1 MNDAERFDL
10 VCSIFEQVRELDV
23 DQQLQRATELCNGD
37 DDLLAQVQQMLGAH
51 QASSPLDQPSQVLP
65 LEALISTAKD
75 VPPEIDRYT
84 IGDRIG
90 EGGMGLVY
98 AAEMLNPQRAVA
110 IKVIKLGMD
119 SQRVLARFDLERQ
132 ALARMEHPNIA
143 SVVDAGMTSDGR
155 PYFAMELV
163 RGETVTKYASE
174 HKLDTRARLELVMMV
189 CNAIQHAHQKGI
201 IHRDIKPSNIIV
213 TQSDGQLIPKVI
225 DFGIAKATQ
234 DDLTSEVTMT
244 THAQAVGTPAYM
256 SPEQADPA
264 VGDIDTRTDVYSLGV
279 VLYELLTGTTPL
291 SRRELT
297 SKSYQEIVQSIR
309 DQDPPRPSD
318 RLATKTREETHS
330 FSAIEPGQ
338 LKGDLDWIV
347 MKCLEK
353 DPGRRY
359 ETVNALGEDISR
371 FLRNDPVLARPA
383 SRAYLVRKFVRR
395 NRGGVIAASII
406 IGTMLVGVSGTTVG
420 LVWALNEQE
429 QAKLSAQ
436 AELKAQTEAKE
447 AAEIAL
453 SEAQAAEDLSRFF
466 IMDVLS
472 AVDPSRTADRELT
485 VREALV
491 NASDNLDGKFEERPD
506 VEGRI
511 HNALG
516 FLFGQLGDPELAQK
530 HHIREWEIAEAENG
544 EFSIDSARMMHS
556 VVGSLARQGR
566 DDEAIE
572 LTKRQLRVIDALGTE
587 EADFLRPRAIGNLGA
602 LLVRT
607 GRHEEAAPILE
618 DTLTLKREQ
627 YGDRHPTTLS
637 TLNNLCSVLASIG
650 NIEQSMVYGR
660 EAFEGRKDVLGEGDP
675 RTFVSLLNLA
685 RAMADAELY
694 DDALNMLQEGVTE
707 ATERLGS
714 DHPTTM
720 DITNT
725 YAKTLLDSGDYV
737 RSEHTIRGNLEYLL
751 TADPEIYQTR
761 TMTAHTILASVLRNQ
776 SRADEAVEYTSALIG
791 ALDESER
798 DPHYLMSDYFRLH
811 GQVLMDLEQ
820 FIESESALLRA
831 WELKQSVSSQP
842 AGAGAVRSAFIELYE
857 RWYAVERL
865 PEIEAKLSHWQ
876 SVTSAYAS

>member
-1 MNDAERFDL
+1 MTDSERFDL

-23 DQQLQRATELCNGD
+23 DQQHQRAAELCKGD

-51 QASSPLDQPSQVLP
+51 QDSSPLDQPSQVLP
-65 LEALISTAKD
+65 LEALISTAKET
-75 VPPEIDRYT
+75 PPEIERYT
-84 IGDRIG
+84 IGERIG

-98 AAEMLNPQRAVA
+98 AAEMLNPRRAVA

-119 SQRVLARFDLERQ
+119 TQRIIARFDLERQ

-163 RGETVTKYASE
+163 RGEAVTKYASE
-174 HKLDTRARLELVMMV
+174 HRLDSRARLGLVMMV

-234 DDLTSEVTMT
+234 GDLTPEATMT
-244 THAQAVGTPAYM
+244 MQAQAVGTPAYM

-264 VGDIDTRTDVYSLGV
+264 LGDIDTRTDVYSLGV

-291 SRRELT
+291 SRDELT
-297 SKSYQEIVQSIR
+297 SKSYQELVQSIR
-309 DQDPPRPSD
+309 DQDPPRPSA
-318 RLATKTREETHS
+318 RLATKTREENHS
-330 FSAIEPGQ
+330 VSTIEPGQ

-353 DPGRRY
+353 EPGRRY
-359 ETVNALGEDISR
+359 ETVSALGEDISR
-371 FLRNDPVLARPA
+371 FLRNEPVLARPA
-383 SRAYLVRKFVRR
+383 SRAYVMRKFIRR
-395 NRGGVIAASII
+395 NRGGVIAASLIL
-406 IGTMLVGVSGTTVG
+406 GTMLIGIAGTTVG
-420 LVWALNEQE
+420 LLWALDEQE
-429 QAKLSAQ
+429 RAKLSAQ

-453 SEAQAAEDLSRFF
+453 SEAQAAEDLSKFF

-472 AVDPSRTADRELT
+472 AADPSRTADRELT

-491 NASDNLDGKFEERPD
+491 NASENLEGKFEERPD

-516 FLFGQLGDPELAQK
+516 FLFGQLGEPGLAQR

-544 EFSIDSARMMHS
+544 EFSLESAQMMHS

-572 LTKRQLRVIDALGTE
+572 LTKRQLRVIDDLGTP
-587 EADFLRPRAIGNLGA
+587 EAEFLRPRAIGNLGA

-607 GRHEEAAPILE
+607 GRNEEAAPILE
-618 DTLTLKREQ
+618 DTLKLKREL

-650 NIEQSMVYGR
+650 NVQQSMVYGQ
-660 EAFEGRKDVLGEGDP
+660 EAYEGRKEVLGEGDP

-694 DDALNMLQEGVTE
+694 EDALMMLQEGVTE
-707 ATERLGS
+707 ASGRLGS
-714 DHPTTM
+714 NHPTTM
-720 DITNT
+720 DITNA
-725 YAKTLLDSGDYV
+725 YAKALLDSGDLE
-737 RSEHTIRGNLEYLL
+737 RSEQTIRANMEHLL
-751 TADPEIYQTR
+751 TVDPELNQTR
-761 TMTAHTILASVLRNQ
+761 TMTAHTILASILRDQ
-776 SRADEAVEYTSALIG
+776 SRAGEALEYTSALIR
-791 ALDESER
+791 ALDESGR
-798 DPHYLMSDYFRLH
+798 DSHYLMSEFLRLH
-811 GQVLMDLEQ
+811 GQVLMDLERYEQ
-820 FIESESALLRA
+820 SESTLIRA
-831 WELKQSVSSQP
+831 WEHNQRGDSQSTD
-842 AGAGAVRSAFIELYE
+842 AGIVRRAIAELYE
-857 RWYAVERL
+857 RWQVDDGSLELEEKPLLWRD
-865 PEIEAKLSHWQ
+865 E
-876 SVTSAYAS
+876 

>member
-1 MNDAERFDL
+1 MMDSERFEI
-10 VCSIFEQVRELDV
+10 VCEIFEQVRELDV
-23 DQQLQRATELCNGD
+23 DQQHQRAAELCNGD

-51 QASSPLDQPSQVLP
+51 QDSSPLDQPSQVLP
-65 LEALISTAKD
+65 LEALISTVKD
-75 VPPEIDRYT
+75 TPPEIERYT
-84 IGDRIG
+84 IGERIG

-98 AAEMLNPQRAVA
+98 AAEMLNPRRAVA

-119 SQRVLARFDLERQ
+119 TQRIIARFDLERQ

-163 RGETVTKYASE
+163 RGESVTKYASE
-174 HKLDTRARLELVMMV
+174 HRLDTRARLGLVMMV

-234 DDLTSEVTMT
+234 GDLTPEATMT
-244 THAQAVGTPAYM
+244 MQAQAVGTPAYM

-264 VGDIDTRTDVYSLGV
+264 LGDIDTRTDVYSLGV

-291 SRRELT
+291 SRDELT
-297 SKSYQEIVQSIR
+297 SKSYQELVQSIR
-309 DQDPPRPSD
+309 DQDPPRPSA
-318 RLATKTREETHS
+318 RLATKTREENHS
-330 FSAIEPGQ
+330 VSTIEPGQ

-353 DPGRRY
+353 EPGRRY
-359 ETVNALGEDISR
+359 ETVSALGEDISR
-371 FLRNDPVLARPA
+371 FLRNEPVLARPA
-383 SRAYLVRKFVRR
+383 SRAYVMRKFIRR
-395 NRGGVIAASII
+395 NRGGVIAASLIL
-406 IGTMLVGVSGTTVG
+406 GTMLIGIAGTTVG
-420 LVWALNEQE
+420 LLWALDEQE
-429 QAKLSAQ
+429 RAKLSAQ

-453 SEAQAAEDLSRFF
+453 SEAQAAEDLSKFF

-472 AVDPSRTADRELT
+472 AADPSRTADRGLT

-491 NASDNLDGKFEERPD
+491 NASENLEGKFEERPD

-516 FLFGQLGDPELAQK
+516 FLFGQLGEPGLAQR

-544 EFSIDSARMMHS
+544 EFSLESAQMMHS

-572 LTKRQLRVIDALGTE
+572 LTKRQLRVIDDLGTP
-587 EADFLRPRAIGNLGA
+587 EAEFLRPRAIGNLGA

-607 GRHEEAAPILE
+607 GRNEEAAPILE
-618 DTLTLKREQ
+618 DTLKLKREL

-650 NIEQSMVYGR
+650 NVQQSMVYGR
-660 EAFEGRKDVLGEGDP
+660 EAYEGRKEVLGEGDP

-694 DDALNMLQEGVTE
+694 EDALIMLQEGVTE
-707 ATERLGS
+707 ASGRLGS
-714 DHPTTM
+714 NHPTTM

-725 YAKTLLDSGDYV
+725 YAKALLDSGDLE
-737 RSEHTIRGNLEYLL
+737 RSERTIRANMEHLL
-751 TADPEIYQTR
+751 TVDPELNQTR
-761 TMTAHTILASVLRNQ
+761 TMTAHTILASILRDQ
-776 SRADEAVEYTSALIG
+776 SRAGEALEYTSALIR
-791 ALDESER
+791 ALDESGR
-798 DPHYLMSDYFRLH
+798 DSHYLMSEFLRLH

-820 FIESESALLRA
+820 YEQSESTLIRA
-831 WELKQSVSSQP
+831 WEHNQRGDSQSTD
-842 AGAGAVRSAFIELYE
+842 AGIVRRAITELYE
-857 RWYAVERL
+857 RWQVDDGSLELEEKRL
-865 PEIEAKLSHWQ
+865 LWRHE
-876 SVTSAYAS
+876 

>member
-1 MNDAERFDL
+1 MTDAERFDL
-10 VCSIFEQVRELDV
+10 VCRIFEQVREFDAGE
-23 DQQLQRATELCNGD
+23 QQRRAAELCSD
-37 DDLLAQVQQMLGAH
+37 DEDLLKQVQQMLGAH
-51 QASSPLDQPSQVLP
+51 AEASPLDQPSHVLP
-65 LEALISTAKD
+65 LEALIRPLQA
-75 VPPEIDRYT
+75 PPPKIDRYI
-84 IGDRIG
+84 IGERIG
-90 EGGMGLVY
+90 EGGMGVVY
-98 AAEMLNPQRAVA
+98 AAEMKNPARAVA

-119 SQRVLARFDLERQ
+119 SQRVIARFDLERQ

-143 SVVDAGMTSDGR
+143 SVIDSGLTDDGR

-163 RGETVTKYASE
+163 RGEAVTEYASR
-174 HKLDTRARLELVMMV
+174 HGLDTRSRLELVMMV

-234 DDLTSEVTMT
+234 GDLTPEATMT
-244 THAQAVGTPAYM
+244 MQAQAVGTPAYM

-264 VGDIDTRTDVYSLGV
+264 LGDIDTRTDVYSLGV

-291 SRRELT
+291 SRDELT
-297 SKSYQEIVQSIR
+297 SKSYQELVQSIR
-309 DQDPPRPSD
+309 DQDPPRPSA
-318 RLATKTREETHS
+318 RLATKSREETRS
-330 FSAIEPGQ
+330 VSTIEPGQ

-353 DPGRRY
+353 EPGRRY
-359 ETVNALGEDISR
+359 ETVSALGEDISR
-371 FLRNDPVLARPA
+371 FLRNEPVLARPA
-383 SRAYLVRKFVRR
+383 SRAYVMRKFIRR
-395 NRGGVIAASII
+395 NRGGVIAASLIL
-406 IGTMLVGVSGTTVG
+406 GTMLIGIAGTTVG
-420 LVWALNEQE
+420 LLWALDEQE
-429 QAKLSAQ
+429 RAKLSAQ

-453 SEAQAAEDLSRFF
+453 SEAQAAEDLSKFF

-472 AVDPSRTADRELT
+472 AADPSRTADRELT

-491 NASDNLDGKFEERPD
+491 NASENLEGKFEERPD

-516 FLFGQLGDPELAQK
+516 FLFGQLGEPGLAQR

-544 EFSIDSARMMHS
+544 EFSLESAQMMHS

-572 LTKRQLRVIDALGTE
+572 LTKRQLRVIDDLGTS
-587 EADFLRPRAIGNLGA
+587 EAEFLRPRAIGNLGA

-607 GRHEEAAPILE
+607 GRNEEAAPILE
-618 DTLTLKREQ
+618 DTLKLKREL

-650 NIEQSMVYGR
+650 NVQQSMVYGR
-660 EAFEGRKDVLGEGDP
+660 EAYEGRKEVLGEGDP

-694 DDALNMLQEGVTE
+694 EDALMMLQEGVTE
-707 ATERLGS
+707 ASGRLGS
-714 DHPTTM
+714 NHPTTM

-725 YAKTLLDSGDYV
+725 YAKALLDSGDLE
-737 RSEHTIRGNLEYLL
+737 RSEQTIRANMEHLL
-751 TADPEIYQTR
+751 TVDPELNQTR
-761 TMTAHTILASVLRNQ
+761 TMTAHTILASILRDQ
-776 SRADEAVEYTSALIG
+776 SRAGEALEYTSALIR
-791 ALDESER
+791 ALDESGR
-798 DPHYLMSDYFRLH
+798 DSHYLMSEFLRLH

-820 FIESESALLRA
+820 YEQSESTLIRA
-831 WELKQSVSSQP
+831 WEHNQRGDSQSTD
-842 AGAGAVRSAFIELYE
+842 AGIVRRAITELYE
-857 RWYAVERL
+857 RWQVDDGSLELEEKRL
-865 PEIEAKLSHWQ
+865 LWRDE
-876 SVTSAYAS
+876 

>member
-1 MNDAERFDL
+1 MTDSERFDL

-23 DQQLQRATELCNGD
+23 DQQHQRAAELCNGD
-37 DDLLAQVQQMLGAH
+37 DDSLAQVQQMLGAH
-51 QASSPLDQPSQVLP
+51 QDSSPLDQPSQVLP

-75 VPPEIDRYT
+75 TPPEIERYT
-84 IGDRIG
+84 IGERIG

-98 AAEMLNPQRAVA
+98 AAEMLNPRRAVA

-119 SQRVLARFDLERQ
+119 TQRIIARFDLERQ

-163 RGETVTKYASE
+163 RGEAVTKYASE
-174 HKLDTRARLELVMMV
+174 HRLDSRARLGLVMMV

-234 DDLTSEVTMT
+234 GDLTPEATMT
-244 THAQAVGTPAYM
+244 MQAQAVGTPAYM

-264 VGDIDTRTDVYSLGV
+264 LGDIDTRTDVYSLGV

-291 SRRELT
+291 SRDELT
-297 SKSYQEIVQSIR
+297 SKSYQELVQSIR
-309 DQDPPRPSD
+309 DQDPPRPSA
-318 RLATKTREETHS
+318 RLATKTREENHS
-330 FSAIEPGQ
+330 VSTIEPGQ

-353 DPGRRY
+353 EPGRRY
-359 ETVNALGEDISR
+359 ETVSALGEDISR
-371 FLRNDPVLARPA
+371 FLRNEPVLARPA
-383 SRAYLVRKFVRR
+383 SRAYVMRKFIRR
-395 NRGGVIAASII
+395 NRGGVIAASLIL
-406 IGTMLVGVSGTTVG
+406 GTMLIGIAGTTVG
-420 LVWALNEQE
+420 LLWALDEQE
-429 QAKLSAQ
+429 RAKLSAQ

-453 SEAQAAEDLSRFF
+453 SEAQAAEDLSKFF

-472 AVDPSRTADRELT
+472 AADPSRTADRELT

-491 NASDNLDGKFEERPD
+491 KASENLEGKFEERPD

-516 FLFGQLGDPELAQK
+516 FLFGQLGEPGLAQR

-544 EFSIDSARMMHS
+544 EFSLESAQMMHS

-572 LTKRQLRVIDALGTE
+572 LTKRQLRVIDDLGTP
-587 EADFLRPRAIGNLGA
+587 EAEFLRPRAIGNLGA

-607 GRHEEAAPILE
+607 GRNEEAAPILE
-618 DTLTLKREQ
+618 DTLKLKREL

-650 NIEQSMVYGR
+650 NVQQSMVYGR
-660 EAFEGRKDVLGEGDP
+660 EAYEGRKEVLGEGDP

-694 DDALNMLQEGVTE
+694 EDAIMMLQEGVTE
-707 ATERLGS
+707 ASGRLGS
-714 DHPTTM
+714 NHPTTM

-725 YAKTLLDSGDYV
+725 YAKALLDSGDLE
-737 RSEHTIRGNLEYLL
+737 RSEQTIRANMEHLL
-751 TADPEIYQTR
+751 TVDPELNQTR
-761 TMTAHTILASVLRNQ
+761 TMTAHTILASVLRDQ
-776 SRADEAVEYTSALIG
+776 SRAGEALEYTSALIR
-791 ALDESER
+791 ALDESGR
-798 DPHYLMSDYFRLH
+798 DSHYLMSEFLRLH
-811 GQVLMDLEQ
+811 GQVLMDLERYEQ
-820 FIESESALLRA
+820 SESTLIRA
-831 WELKQSVSSQP
+831 WEHIQRGDSQSTD
-842 AGAGAVRSAFIELYE
+842 AGIVRRAITELYE
-857 RWYAVERL
+857 RWQVDDGSLELEEKRL
-865 PEIEAKLSHWQ
+865 LWRHE
-876 SVTSAYAS
+876 